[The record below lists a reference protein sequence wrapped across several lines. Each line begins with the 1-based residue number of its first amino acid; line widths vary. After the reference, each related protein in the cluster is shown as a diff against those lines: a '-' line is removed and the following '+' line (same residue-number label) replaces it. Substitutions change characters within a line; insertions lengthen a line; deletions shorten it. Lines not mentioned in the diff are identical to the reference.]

1 MQEEPLDV
9 DFFPVPIDLQLKSPS
24 LHSLDTVLNELDCIP
39 TSSHTTLPGDSNSIS
54 ISHKIIN
61 GSISCGSN
69 VGQNSDTDGEEH
81 LHQQQ
86 TTRFRA
92 MGENLV
98 ENLHPATVDES
109 ERQCRTQILDPLAN
123 AYNYS
128 MDSREY
134 VLVSGLSCSGGSG
147 STMFTTIS
155 SNREDL
161 CTPAEHN
168 NNTRSRCDSALS

>member
-1 MQEEPLDV
+1 MQEEPLV
-9 DFFPVPIDLQLKSPS
+9 EDFFPVPIDLQLKSPS
-24 LHSLDTVLNELDCIP
+24 LHSLDTILNELDCIP

-69 VGQNSDTDGEEH
+69 VGQSGDTDGEEH

-92 MGENLV
+92 MSENLV

-109 ERQCRTQILDPLAN
+109 ERQCQTQILDPLAN

-128 MDSREY
+128 LDSREY

-147 STMFTTIS
+147 STNVYH
-155 SNREDL
+155 NR
-161 CTPAEHN
+161 
-168 NNTRSRCDSALS
+168 